1 MSDPFDLDRFVV
13 AQNCPGRFD
22 NYEAAVRELRAGR
35 KTSHWIW
42 FVFPQL
48 KGVAEEN
55 TPNPSDTTKK
65 FAIRFREE
73 AAAYLAHDVLG
84 PRLHRCAQ
92 LVFRSGASN
101 VNTLMGGA
109 PDDRKLQ
116 SSMTL
121 FAEVAA
127 KGGGDDSDF
136 VAVLTK
142 CYRGKR
148 DPTTLNLL
156 KASSMMETADQAPEP
171 SRPKGRRP
179 WPFGRGTS

>member
-1 MSDPFDLDRFVV
+1 MTDPYDLNRFVI
-13 AQNCPGRFD
+13 AQNRSGVVD

-48 KGVAEEN
+48 DGVAEMA
-55 TPNPSDTTKK
+55 TPKVGDTTKK
-65 FAIRFREE
+65 FAIRSREE

-84 PRLHRCAQ
+84 PRLHRCAK
-92 LVFRSGASN
+92 LVVRSGAVN

-121 FAEVAA
+121 FAEVA
-127 KGGGDDSDF
+127 KDDGEEEDF
-136 VAVLTK
+136 VTVLRV
-142 CYRGKR
+142 CYRG
-148 DPTTLNLL
+148 DLDTITLRLL
-156 KASSMMETADQAPEP
+156 KSSSTAATVARPRDRPP
-171 SRPKGRRP
+171 PKSRRRR